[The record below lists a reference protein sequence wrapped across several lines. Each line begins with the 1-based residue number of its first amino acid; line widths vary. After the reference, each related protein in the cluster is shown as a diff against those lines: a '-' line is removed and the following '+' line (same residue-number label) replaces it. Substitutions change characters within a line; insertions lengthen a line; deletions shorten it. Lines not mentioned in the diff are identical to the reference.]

1 MHEQINFIQI
11 DRRWFLTW
19 TTYGTWL
26 PGDKRG
32 FFGTAENDLGDVVN
46 HNEIGTQPANP
57 NVRLRATAENLL
69 KSNPIVLSYE
79 QAQELYRQIQETAK
93 IRGWL
98 ILAVG
103 IMHTHLHVIVG
114 VPGDPKPDKILNDLK
129 AYATRCLNEKFGRVA
144 SDTWWT
150 TKGSKRKLDADR
162 DVEVTVQYV
171 RCQPNPLLIWTR
183 DDGFLLGEA

>member
-32 FFGTAENDLGDVVN
+32 FVGTAENDIGDVVN
-46 HNEIGTQPANP
+46 HNQIGAQPANP

-79 QAQELYRQIQETAK
+79 QAQELYLQIQETAR

-103 IMHTHLHVIVG
+103 IIHTHLHVVVG
-114 VPGDPKPDKILNDLK
+114 VPGDPKPDKILNDFK
-129 AYATRCLNEKFGRVA
+129 AYATRC
-144 SDTWWT
+144 
-150 TKGSKRKLDADR
+150 
-162 DVEVTVQYV
+162 
-171 RCQPNPLLIWTR
+171 
-183 DDGFLLGEA
+183 

>member
-26 PGDKRG
+26 PGDERG
-32 FFGTAENDLGDVVN
+32 FTGAAE
-46 HNEIGTQPANP
+46 NEIGEIVNYNQFGAQLGDP
-57 NVRLRATAENLL
+57 NLPLRKNAENLL
-69 KSNPIVLSYE
+69 KSKPIVLTYE
-79 QAQELYRQIQETAK
+79 QAQELYRQFQETVRV
-93 IRGWL
+93 RGWL

-129 AYATRCLNEKFGRVA
+129 AYGTRCLNEKFGKVA

-150 TKGSKRKLDADR
+150 TNGSKRKLEADR

-171 RCQPNPLLIWTR
+171 RHQPNPLLIWTR
-183 DDGFLLGEA
+183 NDGFLLGEV

>member
-32 FFGTAENDLGDVVN
+32 FVGTAENDIGDVVN
-46 HNEIGTQPANP
+46 PNQIGAQPANP

-79 QAQELYRQIQETAK
+79 QAQELYLQIQETAR

-103 IMHTHLHVIVG
+103 IIHTHLHVVVG
-114 VPGDPKPDKILNDLK
+114 VPGDPKPDKILNDFK
-129 AYATRCLNEKFGRVA
+129 AYATRC
-144 SDTWWT
+144 
-150 TKGSKRKLDADR
+150 
-162 DVEVTVQYV
+162 
-171 RCQPNPLLIWTR
+171 
-183 DDGFLLGEA
+183 